1 MISIFPG
8 TLYQFLEIMDMK
20 FSRVPK
26 SATRHLIPLTALLF
40 YLPVQAEEPSVVESS
55 VAEPPVAES
64 SVAEASGG
72 TRYVKP
78 TAEVVV
84 RRGQGNE
91 YKIIG
96 MVKDGDRVD
105 FLEESGSYARIRFA
119 GKEGWMLKRY
129 LSAEPPLGERV
140 ASLEQERDQLQQD
153 NLLATEQAQQASTE
167 LSRIQAELDIA
178 LEEHDRL
185 VQEYQTLKQDTANV
199 MQIKNDLERV
209 TTENMQLQDE
219 LGVMGEENKELKK
232 ESAINWFLAGAGV
245 FLVGILIGKLPGP
258 SRKRKP
264 SLL

>member
-1 MISIFPG
+1 MN
-8 TLYQFLEIMDMK
+8 

-26 SATRHLIPLTALLF
+26 CATRHLIPLAALLF
-40 YLPVQAEEPSVVESS
+40 SLPVQAAEPSVT
-55 VAEPPVAES
+55 EPA
-64 SVAEASGG
+64 VAEASVE

-91 YKIIG
+91 FKIIG
-96 MVKDGDRVD
+96 MVKDGDSVD
-105 FLEESGSYARIRFA
+105 FLEESGSYARIRF
-119 GKEGWMLKRY
+119 GDKEGWMLKRY
-129 LSAEPPLGERV
+129 LSAEPPLEDLV
-140 ASLEQERDQLQQD
+140 TSLEQERDQLQQD

-167 LSRIQAELDIA
+167 LSRIQADLDVV
-178 LEEHDRL
+178 LEERDRL
-185 VQEYQTLKQDTANV
+185 VQEFQALKEDTANV

-209 TTENMQLQDE
+209 TAENVQLQDE
-219 LGVMGEENKELKK
+219 LSVMGEENKELKK

-258 SRKRKP
+258 SRRRKS